1 LSKTKK
7 QVFLTLVTTFGIKT
21 NEYSLG
27 LIDNDIDMD
36 VLFEP

>member
-1 LSKTKK
+1 
-7 QVFLTLVTTFGIKT
+7 LVTTFGIKV

-27 LIDNDIDMD
+27 LIDNDMAMD